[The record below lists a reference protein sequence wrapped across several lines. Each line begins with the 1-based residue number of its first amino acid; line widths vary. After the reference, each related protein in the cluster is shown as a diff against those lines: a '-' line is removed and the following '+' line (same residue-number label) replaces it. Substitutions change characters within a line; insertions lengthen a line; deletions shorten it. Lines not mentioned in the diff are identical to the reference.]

1 MRPQRRSLHLLLLPP
16 PLHLLLLSILW
27 IHPHRQPAHLHHPL
41 PPLRLI
47 MHLLLL
53 LLQAPSK
60 DRHWKRI
67 GQNVKNISCTFSS
80 LSCVY
85 CTNSYFEIALLFL
98 VIVLKLL
105 VASKSILNECVLI
118 LSFFSAAISYFFI
131 MHIIKEVS
139 YFSCITLLWFLPSFD
154 QQCNVKMIFHCWCTV
169 KWSKKQA
176 NYI

>member
-47 MHLLLL
+47 MHLLL

-176 NYI
+176 HYI